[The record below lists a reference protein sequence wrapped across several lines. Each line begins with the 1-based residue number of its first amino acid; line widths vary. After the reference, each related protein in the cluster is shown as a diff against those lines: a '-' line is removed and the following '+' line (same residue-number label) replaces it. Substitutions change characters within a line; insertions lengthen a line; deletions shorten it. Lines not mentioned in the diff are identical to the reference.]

1 MTPKQVQLVQ
11 ETFAE
16 IVPTAEQAAA
26 LFYERLFTL
35 DPSVRPLFR
44 SNLQGQGKKLM
55 AALALVVQGLDRP
68 EQIVAAVRHLGTRHV
83 GYGVQAQDYDTV
95 GEALLW
101 SLGEGLGER
110 FTEEVAAA
118 WRAAYRILADLML
131 EAAAEVEATR
141 GL

>member
-1 MTPKQVQLVQ
+1 MTPKQVELVQ

-16 IVPTAEQAAA
+16 IVPAAEQAAA

-44 SNLQGQGKKLM
+44 NNLKGQGKKLM

-68 EQIVAAVRHLGTRHV
+68 EQIVAAVRHLGARHV

-95 GEALLW
+95 GAALLW
-101 SLGEGLGER
+101 TLSQGLDDR
-110 FTEEVAAA
+110 FTEEVAEA
-118 WRAAYRILADLML
+118 WGAAYQILAELML
-131 EAAAEVEATR
+131 EAAAEVESTR

>member
-16 IVPTAEQAAA
+16 IVPAAEQAAA

-44 SNLQGQGKKLM
+44 SNLKGQGKKLM

-68 EQIVAAVRHLGTRHV
+68 EQIVAAVRHLGARHV